1 MGVELAKS
9 LFMGIHLKMAAFKW
23 VLYWIKNILG
33 LCAVSTFRSLINIRF
48 QQHSTKYNKLNLTAR
63 SLTNLCPNTQH
74 LIFINEYLENMY
86 D

>member
-1 MGVELAKS
+1 MAVELSKS

-33 LCAVSTFRSLINIRF
+33 LYAVSTFRSLINIRF
-48 QQHSTKYNKLNLTAR
+48 QQHSTKDNELNLTAR
-63 SLTNLCPNTQH
+63 SLTHLCPNTQQ